1 MKFCGMTREK
11 DVRLADELGVD
22 FIGLVLVR
30 SSPRCVDIEQAAAIR
45 KTIRR
50 AKVVGVFDEPNA
62 ELLNRVASEL
72 ALDYIQL
79 HGDPDL
85 ELCRRLAAP
94 AIQAFCG
101 VPSAEDMERFLD
113 CCPYVLVD
121 KQRGAAAVD
130 LDAAAALP
138 QRLRARMFLAGGI
151 GPKNARQAVER
162 VGPFAVDCAR
172 GVESSPGVKDSGK
185 MRLFLQQLIS

>member
-1 MKFCGMTREK
+1 MKFCGMTRAE

-30 SSPRCVDIEQAAAIR
+30 SSPRCVALEQAAAIR

-50 AKVVGVFDEPNA
+50 AKVVGVFDGSNA
-62 ELLNRVASEL
+62 KLLNRVASEL

-94 AIQAFCG
+94 AIQAFRG

-138 QRLRARMFLAGGI
+138 QRLRARMFLAGGMT
-151 GPKNARQAVER
+151 PENTRQAVER